1 MSSHYLDF
9 SSCRIVPG
17 FCKSV
22 TICFIIIAPLNYGK
36 FTDVLFILLLHT
48 CTYLFLKFQ
57 TDKELHMRY
66 GTDHSQRREYE
77 SRPAPD
83 SHSTRPRLALDP
95 PSTRTRPACCLLTR
109 ELLAFIHPPYILLT
123 ALLLAMHVP
132 YM

>member
-1 MSSHYLDF
+1 MKMINK
-9 SSCRIVPG
+9 SC
-17 FCKSV
+17 
-22 TICFIIIAPLNYGK
+22 
-36 FTDVLFILLLHT
+36 
-48 CTYLFLKFQ
+48 LKTPFA
-57 TDKELHMRY
+57 TTY

-83 SHSTRPRLALDP
+83 SHSTRPRLELDP
-95 PSTRTRPACCLLTR
+95 RASRKGLLTR